1 MFFSQVLD
9 GLGLGPKGPPIP
21 PPIIF
26 SIVPYPKMRSVPNTQ
41 LFNCCFTFVMP
52 TSCEILPDKKEA
64 DLRSEI
70 AKVLKS

>member
-1 MFFSQVLD
+1 MFFSQILD
-9 GLGLGPKGPPIP
+9 ELGLGPKGPPIP
-21 PPIIF
+21 PPITF
-26 SIVPYPKMRSVPNTQ
+26 SIIPYPKMRSVPNTQ